1 MDSISQYHDLCACWT
16 APFYSAQKTPL
27 QMPKRS
33 HKGLMI
39 RIASVDDIQ
48 DSKRPNVMNF
58 VDLAGLVVLNLQKL

>member
-1 MDSISQYHDLCACWT
+1 
-16 APFYSAQKTPL
+16 
-27 QMPKRS
+27 
-33 HKGLMI
+33 MI